1 MSDQPLWSADAMA
14 RAMRAKCT
22 GALPA
27 AVNGISIDS
36 RSIAP
41 GEAFFAIAGD
51 NRDGHDFV
59 AAALAAGAGLAVVAA
74 DKVAA
79 DKRSGFPAQAPLLA
93 VTDVLAALGD
103 LARAARARSP
113 AKILGVTGSVG
124 KTSTKEALR
133 LALAADGET
142 YASVASY
149 NNHWGVPLSLARCPQ
164 TARYAVLEI
173 GMNHAGEI
181 AALTALA
188 RPHVAIITTIEPVH
202 LEFFDSLE
210 AIADAK
216 AEIFLGLEAGGAAVI
231 NRDNPQFARLRSH
244 AQNAGVG
251 RIVSFGEHAKAD
263 ARLIKS
269 SLHPD
274 CSTVQARILGTD
286 LTYKLGAPGRHM
298 VHNSLAVLAAAALA
312 GADLALAGLALAQL
326 QPATG
331 RGSRITLETR
341 DGAALLIDES
351 YNANPASMRAA
362 LALLGQAEIG
372 TQGRR
377 IAVLGDMLELGA
389 HGADLHRQMLEPVLA
404 HGIDLVFCC
413 GPLMRALWEALPSE
427 RRAGYAETSALLEP
441 QVLAAIRPGDTV
453 MVKGSLGSR
462 MGPIVK
468 ALERRYS
475 RREAS
480 VAASAQ
486 G

>member
-1 MSDQPLWSADAMA
+1 MSVEPLWSVEAMA
-14 RAMRAKCT
+14 QAMGAERA

-27 AVNGISIDS
+27 AVHGISIDT
-36 RSIAP
+36 RSIVP
-41 GEAFFAIAGD
+41 GEAFFAIAGEH
-51 NRDGHDFV
+51 RDGHDFV
-59 AAALAAGAGLAVVAA
+59 AAALAAGAGLAVI
-74 DKVAA
+74 AA
-79 DKRSGFPAQAPLLA
+79 DKRSGFSAPAPLLVVA
-93 VTDVLAALGD
+93 DVLEALRN
-103 LARAARARSP
+103 LARAARSRSP

-124 KTSTKEALR
+124 KTGTKEALR
-133 LALAADGET
+133 LALSADGET
-142 YASVASY
+142 HASVASY

-188 RPHVAIITTIEPVH
+188 RPHVAIITAVEPVH
-202 LEFFDSLE
+202 LEFFGSLE

-216 AEIFLGLEAGGAAVI
+216 AEIFLGLAAGGAAVI
-231 NRDNPQFARLRSH
+231 NRDNPQFARLRAH
-244 AQNAGVG
+244 AEDAGVG
-251 RIVSFGEHAKAD
+251 RIISFGEHVEAD

-269 SLHPD
+269 SLHPE

-286 LTYKLGAPGRHM
+286 LTYKLGAPGRHV
-298 VHNSLAVLAAAALA
+298 VHNSLAVLAAATLV

-326 QPATG
+326 RPATG
-331 RGSRITLETR
+331 RGSRITLDTR
-341 DGAALLIDES
+341 DGTALLIDES

-372 TQGRR
+372 PHGRR

-389 HGADLHRQMLEPVLA
+389 CGAGLHREMLEPVLA
-404 HGIDLVFCC
+404 HGVDLVFCC
-413 GPLMRALWEALPSE
+413 GPLMHALWEVLPSGC
-427 RRAGYAETSALLEP
+427 RAGYAETSALLEP

-462 MGPIVK
+462 MGPLVK

-480 VAASAQ
+480 AAAPAQ

>member
-1 MSDQPLWSADAMA
+1 MSVEPLWSVEAMA
-14 RAMRAKCT
+14 QAMHAARA

-27 AVNGISIDS
+27 AAAGISIDS

-41 GEAFFAIAGD
+41 GEAFFAIAGEH
-51 NRDGHDFV
+51 RDGHAFV
-59 AAALAAGAGLAVVAA
+59 PAALAAGAGLAVVAA
-74 DKVAA
+74 E
-79 DKRSGFPAQAPLLA
+79 KRAGFPAQAPLLVVA
-93 VTDVLAALGD
+93 DVLAALCD

-113 AKILGVTGSVG
+113 AKFLAVTGSVG

-133 LALAADGET
+133 LALGADGET
-142 YASVASY
+142 HASVASY
-149 NNHWGVPLSLARCPQ
+149 NNHWGVPLSLARCPR
-164 TARYAVLEI
+164 TARYAVLEL

-202 LEFFDSLE
+202 LEFLGSLA
-210 AIADAK
+210 AI
-216 AEIFLGLEAGGAAVI
+216 EAGGAAVI
-231 NRDNPQFARLRSH
+231 NRDNPQFARLRRH
-244 AQNAGVG
+244 AQDAGAG
-251 RIVSFGEHAKAD
+251 RVVSFGQHAAAD
-263 ARLIKS
+263 ARLIKC

-274 CSTVQARILGTD
+274 CSTVQARILGID
-286 LTYKLGAPGRHM
+286 VTYKLGAPGRHI
-298 VHNSLAVLAAAALA
+298 VHNSLAVLAAAALV
-312 GADLALAGLALAQL
+312 GADLALAALALAQL
-326 QPATG
+326 RPAAG
-331 RGSRITLETR
+331 RGARITLETG
-341 DGAALLIDES
+341 DGKAQLIDES

-372 TQGRR
+372 AHGRR
-377 IAVLGDMLELGA
+377 IAVLGDMLELGSR
-389 HGADLHRQMLEPVLA
+389 GAQWHRQMLEPVLA

-413 GPLMRALWEALPSE
+413 GPLMRALWDALPSE

-441 QVLAAIRPGDTV
+441 QVLAAIRPGDTI

-475 RREAS
+475 RREAA
-480 VAASAQ
+480 VAAPAQ

>member
-1 MSDQPLWSADAMA
+1 MSVEPLWSVEAMA
-14 RAMRAKCT
+14 QAMHAARA

-27 AVNGISIDS
+27 AAAGISIDS

-41 GEAFFAIAGD
+41 GEAFFAIAGEH
-51 NRDGHDFV
+51 RDGHAFV
-59 AAALAAGAGLAVVAA
+59 PAALAAGAGLAVVAA
-74 DKVAA
+74 EQRA
-79 DKRSGFPAQAPLLA
+79 GFPAQAPLLVVA
-93 VTDVLAALGD
+93 DVLAALCD

-113 AKILGVTGSVG
+113 AKFLAVTGSVG

-133 LALAADGET
+133 LALGADGET
-142 YASVASY
+142 HASVASY
-149 NNHWGVPLSLARCPQ
+149 NNHWGVPLSLARCPR
-164 TARYAVLEI
+164 TARYAVLEL

-202 LEFFDSLE
+202 LEFLGSLA

-216 AEIFLGLEAGGAAVI
+216 AEIFRGLEAGGAAVI
-231 NRDNPQFARLRSH
+231 NRDNPQFARLRRR
-244 AQNAGVG
+244 AQDAGAG
-251 RIVSFGEHAKAD
+251 RVVSFGQHAAAD
-263 ARLIKS
+263 ARLIKC

-274 CSTVQARILGTD
+274 CSTVQARILGID
-286 LTYKLGAPGRHM
+286 VTYKLGAPGRHI
-298 VHNSLAVLAAAALA
+298 VHNSLAVLAAAALV
-312 GADLALAGLALAQL
+312 GADLALAALALAQL
-326 QPATG
+326 RPAAG
-331 RGSRITLETR
+331 RGARITLETG
-341 DGAALLIDES
+341 DGKAQLIDES

-372 TQGRR
+372 AHGRR
-377 IAVLGDMLELGA
+377 IAVLGDMLELGSR
-389 HGADLHRQMLEPVLA
+389 GAQWHRQMLEPVLA

-441 QVLAAIRPGDTV
+441 QVLAAIRPGDTI

-475 RREAS
+475 RREAA
-480 VAASAQ
+480 VAAPAQ